1 MQQTKQPI
9 NQPTEVAIAPIAAS
23 EVSELINQSATVED
37 FQAESP
43 AINEATDPAACSESD
58 AGQQA
63 EAGESNLADN
73 SERSAGSEA
82 SNPPTE
88 AVDEVSEPDP
98 ATDPRVVA
106 LCNEA
111 EQRGYLRGR
120 NEKIEELMAQPGL
133 FQPLTPAS
141 SSGSSSGPSE
151 VLILNNMRPSIWDL

>member
-23 EVSELINQSATVED
+23 EVSEQINQSATVED
-37 FQAESP
+37 SQAQSP
-43 AINEATDPAACSESD
+43 AIDEATDPAACSESD
-58 AGQQA
+58 AGLQA
-63 EAGESNLADN
+63 EAGESELPDN

-82 SNPPTE
+82 NPPSE
-88 AVDEVSEPDP
+88 AVDEVSEPDL
-98 ATDPRVVA
+98 ASDPRVVA

-141 SSGSSSGPSE
+141 STGSSSAQSE